1 MRRLLGGEDPNA
13 WFDSYRSVYGAESAG
28 LAGAALQART
38 GTISVSHLSLT
49 YGNHPYIC
57 QNPESMPTTDQGKAR
72 FDTRLSQEQKLFF
85 ERAATIGGFRNL
97 TEFVIRTV
105 QDKAEELIEQKERII
120 ASKKDSEIFFKALI
134 GRIKP
139 NKNLTKA
146 AKEYQ
151 EYLDR

>member
-1 MRRLLGGEDPNA
+1 
-13 WFDSYRSVYGAESAG
+13 
-28 LAGAALQART
+28 
-38 GTISVSHLSLT
+38 
-49 YGNHPYIC
+49 
-57 QNPESMPTTDQGKAR
+57 MPTPDQGKAR

-105 QDKAEELIEQKERII
+105 QERAEELIEQKERII
-120 ASKKDSEIFFKALI
+120 ASKKDSEIFFKALT
-134 GRIKP
+134 GRSKP
-139 NKNLTKA
+139 NKNLTKT